1 VLYLKD
7 DDDLKFLSLSLSLFC
22 DDDDDDANKF
32 HIFFLILYFTV
43 IDDHALVRRRV

>member
-7 DDDLKFLSLSLSLFC
+7 DDDLKFLSLSLSLSC
-22 DDDDDDANKF
+22 DDDDDANKF

>member
-1 VLYLKD
+1 MLYLKD
-7 DDDLKFLSLSLSLFC
+7 DDDLKFLSLSLSLSC
-22 DDDDDDANKF
+22 DDDDDANKF